1 MKSHFRYVVLHM
13 YPRQTHY
20 RRCYITSWN
29 NVSFKTSFQTLYTR
43 NAHMWI
49 RCTMTLLG
57 RCMTSDLRTRRLQK
71 FHSFH
76 ISRGG
81 ETSHKASGKLRKNQ
95 GLKETAGR
103 FLDTFALHL
112 GVVADPCV
120 SVCSENCCIV
130 CRCAEVL
137 PRDTG
142 PRDTAGLKPYCVL
155 QGPLSSHS
163 LKPEGGMPTLALSA
177 LSKTQ
182 LGCLPGWPTF
192 VYKDHIW
199 SLHELI
205 EFSIIYFSPKLHRMA
220 TQVLLKSHL
229 DCYLQQVNSWRL

>member
-1 MKSHFRYVVLHM
+1 MKSHFRYVVLHV
-13 YPRQTHY
+13 PKANTLPTVLHHQLEQHVFQDIFSNTIHTKCTHVNQMHND
-20 RRCYITSWN
+20 TSREMHDLWSEN
-29 NVSFKTSFQTLYTR
+29 MATAKVPFLPHLQGWGDVTQGLWQAQEEPGSER
-43 NAHMWI
+43 N
-49 RCTMTLLG
+49 G
-57 RCMTSDLRTRRLQK
+57 RAVFR
-71 FHSFH
+71 H
-76 ISRGG
+76 ICF
-81 ETSHKASGKLRKNQ
+81 ASGS
-95 GLKETAGR
+95 GR
-103 FLDTFALHL
+103 W
-112 GVVADPCV
+112 PV
-120 SVCSENCCIV
+120 SVCSENCRIV

-137 PRDTG
+137 PRNTG
-142 PRDTAGLKPYCVL
+142 PRDTAGLKPYRVL